1 MKKVKFSDICIKIG
15 SGATPKGGE
24 QSYCDGGISL
34 IRSQNILDYKFS
46 SDGLAHINRIQAEK
60 LQNVEVLENDI
71 LLNITGDSV
80 ARSCIVEKYYLP
92 ARVNQHVAIIRADVT
107 KALPSYLLYYL
118 QLNKEY
124 LLQLASSGA
133 TRKALTKGMIENIE
147 INLPSLDE
155 QQKITII
162 LDTIQRKININ
173 NKINDN
179 LENQIKTLFKKIFI
193 SNNSINWKKGTFS
206 DLIIDIISGDW
217 GKETP
222 TEKYNKKVYCIRGAD
237 IPTLNQGYIGNMPT
251 RYVQIKSYQKK
262 QVVPND
268 IIVEISGGSPTQST
282 GRASY
287 MSNTVVKQHENAIL
301 CTNFCK
307 VLRPFEEY
315 GLFMYYYW
323 LYLYDLGV
331 FFSYENGTT
340 GIKNLDIKG
349 FISDFTIKI
358 PPIKTIKYFN
368 DICTPL
374 LEHVYSNGIQKDVL
388 ENVRDTLLPKLIS
401 GEIDVSS
408 IKF

>member
-1 MKKVKFSDICIKIG
+1 MTSKWQQAIVSDFIEFNPKVSLKKGTLAKKI
-15 SGATPKGGE
+15 SMEK
-24 QSYCDGGISL
+24 
-34 IRSQNILDYKFS
+34 ILPFNK
-46 SDGLAHINRIQAEK
+46 
-60 LQNVEVLENDI
+60 
-71 LLNITGDSV
+71 NITGYEWSEFSGGTKFENGDTLL
-80 ARSCIVEKYYLP
+80 ARITPCLENGKTSLVNNLEKGEKAFGSTEFIVMRAIKEISDPQYVYYLAISP
-92 ARVNQHVAIIRADVT
+92 FFRDYAIKSMAGTSGRQRVQVDLLKNLSIL
-107 KALPSYLLYYL
+107 LPPLEEQKRIGEFLS
-118 QLNKEY
+118 
-124 LLQLASSGA
+124 
-133 TRKALTKGMIENIE
+133 E
-147 INLPSLDE
+147 IDE
-155 QQKITII
+155 
-162 LDTIQRKININ
+162 KINCN
-173 NKINDN
+173 QQINDN

-388 ENVRDTLLPKLIS
+388 ENVRDRLLPKLMS

-408 IKF
+408 IKL